1 MTEWKACLVESKETQ
16 IVIMYCDPE
25 SLLLFSA
32 KGTGQYI
39 GKILT
44 YLFETFGNY
53 ESFLVHHIFYPLA
66 PEMDDLSLGP
76 EGDGADLT
84 RSL

>member
-25 SLLLFSA
+25 SFLLFSA
-32 KGTGQYI
+32 KGTIGKTI

-44 YLFETFGNY
+44 QLFETFGNY
-53 ESFLVHHIFYPLA
+53 ESILVHHLFDPLA
-66 PEMDDLSLGP
+66 PEMDSFKAG
-76 EGDGADLT
+76 T
-84 RSL
+84 